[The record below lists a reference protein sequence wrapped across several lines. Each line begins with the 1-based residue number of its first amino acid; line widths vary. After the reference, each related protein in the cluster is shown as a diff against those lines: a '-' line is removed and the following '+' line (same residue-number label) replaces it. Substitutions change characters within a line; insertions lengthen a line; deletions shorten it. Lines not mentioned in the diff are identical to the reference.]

1 MKIFS
6 SKLILFSYISGS
18 VLTPL
23 NTKNIH
29 TFLHPKGEKQQKC
42 SAWSNR
48 FPAAKKGT
56 FTQTKFDKYLQIC
69 LRNYESIKKLKYVS
83 NTKTESKWDRNITT
97 QIDVQTFWKQV
108 KETREIKYG
117 KDEGWDKN
125 MDYCSYWSENIAL
138 SKGEGLVMSKLIKY
152 ADKCMNTLNFMTK
165 YMLDENAEYK
175 E

>member
-1 MKIFS
+1 MVKRLSNLFIFS
-6 SKLILFSYISGS
+6 LIFSS
-18 VLTPL
+18 VLTPVYSEKWD
-23 NTKNIH
+23 KNI
-29 TFLHPKGEKQQKC
+29 T
-42 SAWSNR
+42 
-48 FPAAKKGT
+48 
-56 FTQTKFDKYLQIC
+56 
-69 LRNYESIKKLKYVS
+69 
-83 NTKTESKWDRNITT
+83 SK
-97 QIDVQTFWKQV
+97 IDVQTFWKQV

-138 SKGEGLVMSKLIKY
+138 TKGEGLVMSNLIKY

>member
-1 MKIFS
+1 MKPFS
-6 SKLILFSYISGS
+6 SKLILFSLISGS
-18 VLTPL
+18 LLTPVYSEKWD
-23 NTKNIH
+23 KNI
-29 TFLHPKGEKQQKC
+29 T
-42 SAWSNR
+42 
-48 FPAAKKGT
+48 
-56 FTQTKFDKYLQIC
+56 
-69 LRNYESIKKLKYVS
+69 
-83 NTKTESKWDRNITT
+83 SK
-97 QIDVQTFWKQV
+97 IDVQTFWKQV

-138 SKGEGLVMSKLIKY
+138 TKGEGLVMSNLIKY

>member
-1 MKIFS
+1 MKLFS
-6 SKLILFSYISGS
+6 SKLILFSLISGS

-23 NTKNIH
+23 NASNTQ
-29 TFLHPKGEKQQKC
+29 TFWNPQGEKQKKC

-48 FPAAKKGT
+48 FLTAKDGT
-56 FTQTKFDKYLQIC
+56 YTQTKLDKYVQMCIE
-69 LRNYESIKKLKYVS
+69 NYDSMKKLKYVS
-83 NTKTESKWDRNITT
+83 NTKKESKWDENITT
-97 QIDVQTFWKQV
+97 KIDVQTFWKQV

-117 KDEGWDKN
+117 KDKGWDKN